1 MARFIGGTFRSV
13 EAIGQALID
22 SNPAWEDRDPEELG
36 ERALEHPTLAPLITL
51 SPQDYSE
58 IDVSTA
64 LGKLPEDFSQT
75 AGESIEGLGEMISHP
90 IDTGIAMGKMGL
102 AGIQEG
108 IEASP
113 GITKMGGAGGQL
125 LGLLGKIPL
134 SEETREGARE
144 MGRGVVESVSPEG
157 LQHRPALAISNALM
171 AVPGGAGVKGAT
183 TAGKYAKAL
192 AALKK
197 VRNVADPAELPITA
211 ARAVGRGVSRGAKVT
226 AGTAAGIGKKAF
238 QSAKG
243 FADAVRSGNSTLRTD
258 LFSALLG
265 FTTGRGPRFIRE
277 MIRKGSPSDAIE
289 RTVSV
294 TDETGLADPGQMI
307 RQTGPEVQ
315 REFRQMG
322 EGDAERI
329 IATRALESVD
339 RFKEGMT
346 TTFQEGLSKLP
357 LDSPVEIDL
366 RLRRKAG
373 KALRDMNVKVE
384 GAERLDVEDVPLDVV
399 ESQRG
404 ATPSG
409 VFPGGQK
416 ETRTRVPTGE
426 AEFSFPDF
434 GDTPGQTTTISAQ
447 GGGRAM
453 LEEAFGR
460 LINAPERVSMED
472 LMNFRRGIDDA
483 LSVTT
488 SEVSGEARVALGRLR
503 QIVADR
509 LSEIDGYTEVMGDYE
524 EASTAL
530 FRMEQELGVV
540 PGALTTAGEIRGVKT
555 STLVRSLM
563 RTLSE
568 SGPETP
574 FAALEELQQ
583 KGGDESLTAALVG
596 AGSRPIA
603 GTGLVVKSELSQAAR
618 LAAGTVALGGSL
630 ATFWKIP
637 AAVMFSPRG
646 VNEILLRALDPEN
659 LGGNIARGANR
670 VTQGGSKARKIAE
683 GISSAFKR
691 ANESTGGELAKIAAK
706 EGWTLGQLFERL
718 QINLGVDVE
727 EGEFQPAPKATTTM
741 ETLGGIDLNPPAR

>member
-1 MARFIGGTFRSV
+1 MGNFAGGTFRTV
-13 EAIGQALID
+13 EAIGQAIID
-22 SNPAWEDRDPEELG
+22 VTPGLEGRDPEDIG
-36 ERALEHPTLAPLITL
+36 ERALNNPKYADVITL
-51 SPQDYSE
+51 EPQDFSE

-64 LGKLPEDFSQT
+64 LGKLPGDFAQT
-75 AGESIEGLGEMISHP
+75 AGESIEGLGELLSHP
-90 IDTGIAMGKMGL
+90 IDTGVGLGKL
-102 AGIQEG
+102 A
-108 IEASP
+108 A
-113 GITKMGGAGGQL
+113 AGGQEVTDRL
-125 LGLLGKIPL
+125 PPMMVAQNPILGLLSRLDL
-134 SEETREGARE
+134 SEDTREGARE
-144 MGRGVVESVSPEG
+144 FGRGLKESVSPAG
-157 LQHRPALAISNALM
+157 IQNRPALAASNALM
-171 AVPGGAGVKGAT
+171 AVPGGAGVKGASA
-183 TAGKYAKAL
+183 AGKFGKAL
-192 AALKK
+192 DVLKK

-211 ARAVGRGVSRGAKVT
+211 ARAGGRAVKSGVGAAKGT
-226 AGTAAGIGKKAF
+226 TAAIGKKAF

-243 FADAVRSGNSTLRTD
+243 FADAVRSGDSALRTD
-258 LFSALLG
+258 LFSALMG
-265 FTTGRGPRFIRE
+265 FTTGRGPRFVRE
-277 MIRKGSPSDAIE
+277 MIRKGSPEDIID

-294 TDETGLADPGQMI
+294 TDETGLADPGKTV

-315 REFRQMG
+315 REFRQMAP
-322 EGDAERI
+322 EEAEKI

-339 RFKEGMT
+339 RFKEGMNAS
-346 TTFQEGLSKLP
+346 FNEGLAKLP
-357 LDSPVEIDL
+357 LDSPVEVSL
-366 RLRRKAG
+366 AMRRKAG
-373 KALRDMNVKVE
+373 QALRDMNVKVS
-384 GAERLDVEDVPLDVV
+384 GAERVDVADVPLDVV

-404 ATPSG
+404 TTPSG
-409 VFPGGQK
+409 IFPGGQK
-416 ETRTRVPTGE
+416 QTRTRVPTGE
-426 AEFSFPDF
+426 AEFAFPDF
-434 GDTPGQTTTISAQ
+434 GDAPGTTTTISAQ

-453 LEEAFGR
+453 MEEAFGR
-460 LINAPERVSMED
+460 LINAPETVSMED
-472 LMNFRRGIDDA
+472 LMNFRRSIDDA

-503 QIVADR
+503 GIIADR

-524 EASTAL
+524 AASTAL

-574 FAALEELQQ
+574 FAALQELEQ
-583 KGGDESLTAALVG
+583 KGGDQSLTAALVG

-659 LGGNIARGANR
+659 LGGTIARGANR
-670 VTQGGSKARKIAE
+670 VTEGGGKARRAIE
-683 GISSAFKR
+683 GVKSAFQR
-691 ANESTGGELAKIAAK
+691 ANESSGGELAKIVAK
-706 EGWTLGQLFERL
+706 EGLTIGQLFERL

-727 EGEFQPAPKATTTM
+727 EGEFQPAPKATTTLQ
-741 ETLGGIDLNPPAR
+741 TLGGIDLNPPAR